1 MQLTICVGVGE
12 AANINPT
19 QTQFSSARTQISSS
33 ILLIQQPLLLSF
45 AKHIHNVY
53 KTPCKSPMPSHL
65 SVSHSPWPLGI
76 YKNVCCVWRR
86 RSWRESE
93 REMISESCN
102 HRCCLL
108 LIDSLL
114 NFIMPKGGASR
125 RELPTSVHTCI

>member
-1 MQLTICVGVGE
+1 MPALDAADHMCGGGE
-12 AANINPT
+12 AGNINPT

-76 YKNVCCVWRR
+76 YKNVSCVAAAELA
-86 RSWRESE
+86 RE
-93 REMISESCN
+93 RDDI
-102 HRCCLL
+102 
-108 LIDSLL
+108 
-114 NFIMPKGGASR
+114 
-125 RELPTSVHTCI
+125 